1 MLEIETATLD
11 TFETQTSDQVRLY
24 IKVFN
29 QWKQEQKVPYTWD
42 TIISSLEAV
51 NENETA
57 ACGILYSGH
66 YYVIVYTVISIKL
79 LCVPRVN
86 QLYNYHQLT

>member
-1 MLEIETATLD
+1 MTLVAQTTPTSWYRVGVMLEIETATLD
-11 TFETQTSDQVRLY
+11 TFETQAIDQVRLY

-57 ACGILYSGH
+57 AKIREWLNEKTES
-66 YYVIVYTVISIKL
+66 
-79 LCVPRVN
+79 
-86 QLYNYHQLT
+86 

>member
-1 MLEIETATLD
+1 MVLSRSNAQLEIETATLE

-57 ACGILYSGH
+57 AKIREWLNKKTEG
-66 YYVIVYTVISIKL
+66 
-79 LCVPRVN
+79 
-86 QLYNYHQLT
+86 